1 MPLPPCLVTENT
13 LTIFAVYAKITT
25 IFMKKSKFRLS
36 VWQFLA
42 IGYLIVIIVGSVLL
56 ILPFATIKGEHT
68 SYIGAL
74 FTATSATCVTGL
86 SPYAT
91 GTHWTLYGQIVI
103 LLLIQLG
110 GLGFMT
116 IVSSLLMLFGRGMGI
131 GSRRALMTSAGSD
144 KLFGLK
150 SLVRRIV
157 IGSAIFETLGAV
169 LLSLQFVP
177 DFGWAKGIYY
187 SVFHSVS
194 AFCNAGFDLLA
205 TIGSSSLSSYATNPL
220 VSLTICGLI
229 IIGGLG
235 FCVWSDVIRCR
246 LRFSKFQFNTKVI
259 LVTTFILLI
268 VPTFMFL
275 GLEWSNPSY
284 EGYNFWQKL
293 LLSFFSATTPRTAG
307 FFTTHPSSLSDSA
320 YLLTII
326 LMFIGGSSGSTAGGL
341 KVGTFA
347 VIVMGMVGV
356 FRGQRDINIGKKR
369 IEYSLLS
376 QALAILVACLMF
388 VMLATLAI
396 CAIEPAEVA
405 NFQTVLYECV
415 SAMGTVGLSMDLTP
429 HLSIY
434 SLIIL
439 IILMYA
445 GRVGILTLALALA
458 KKRKTPDVR
467 YPVDTLLIG

>member
-1 MPLPPCLVTENT
+1 
-13 LTIFAVYAKITT
+13 
-25 IFMKKSKFRLS
+25 MKKRKFQLS

-42 IGYLIVIIVGSVLL
+42 LGYLIVILIGSALL
-56 ILPFATIKGEHT
+56 MFPFATAEGEHT
-68 SYIGAL
+68 TYIGAL

-116 IVSSLLMLFGRGMGI
+116 FVSSIIMLFGRGLGI
-131 GSRRALMTSAGSD
+131 GSRRALMTSAGGEKFS
-144 KLFGLK
+144 GIRY
-150 SLVRRIV
+150 LVRSIL
-157 IGSAIFETLGAV
+157 IGSAFFETLGAV
-169 LLSLQFVP
+169 LLCIQFVP
-177 DFGWAKGIYY
+177 DFGWGQGIYY
-187 SVFHSVS
+187 AVFHSVS

-205 TIGSSSLSSYATNPL
+205 SIGSSSLSSYATNPL

-235 FCVWSDVIRCR
+235 FCVWGDVIRCR
-246 LRFSKFQFNTKVI
+246 FRFKKYQLNTKVI
-259 LVTTFILLI
+259 LITSALIIFI
-268 VPTFMFL
+268 PTFMFL
-275 GLEWSNPSY
+275 GFEWANESY
-284 EGYNFWQKL
+284 SGYNFWEKL
-293 LLSFFSATTPRTAG
+293 LLSFFSAITPRTAG
-307 FFTTHPSSLSDSA
+307 FFTTDPVTLSDSG
-320 YLLTII
+320 YLLTVI

-347 VIVMGMVGV
+347 VIVMGMIGV
-356 FRGQRDINIGKKR
+356 FRGRRDINIGKKR

-376 QALAILVACLMF
+376 QALAILAACLMF
-388 VMLATLAI
+388 VLCATLAI
-396 CAIEPAEVA
+396 CAIEHNAS
-405 NFQTVLYECV
+405 FQSVLYECV
-415 SAMGTVGLSMDLTP
+415 SAMGTVGLSMSLTP
-429 HLSIY
+429 HLSVY

-439 IILMYA
+439 MIMMYA

-458 KKRKTPDVR
+458 KKRKTPDTR